1 MRALKRIRHRIETD
15 PTAPASQQLAHLV
28 LALEGEG
35 SMDVKALYDL
45 DFNAFELAL
54 ELLREWRL
62 EGHFS
67 AKFRL
72 MDVSV
77 AAQALRSDAKP

>member
-15 PTAPASQQLAHLV
+15 PTATASQQLAQLV
-28 LALEGEG
+28 LALEGQG
-35 SMDVKALYDL
+35 SLDVKALYEM

-62 EGHFS
+62 DRHFS

-72 MDVSV
+72 MDASLV
-77 AAQALRSDAKP
+77 AQGLQHNARP